1 MESGVPESPGSSLHG
16 SSLMDAVSYEHAA
29 LFLGQRFPAEIVL
42 ASGMR
47 KTLLKGTLAVWCK
60 YLLT

>member
-1 MESGVPESPGSSLHG
+1 
-16 SSLMDAVSYEHAA
+16 MDAVSYEHAV